1 MGRKLTIGSF
11 VAVIALGAAMTD
23 ASAQPA
29 PSAKPAAV
37 PAAKPAASA
46 KPAATPA
53 KPAVAP
59 AAAKPAAAPAAPV
72 AATPAKPA
80 AAPAAP
86 VAATPAKPAAA
97 PAAPVAAKP
106 AAAAPVTDAKTAK
119 ARYGSAETKFK
130 ANDFAGALVDFQALD
145 AFKPTP
151 QSRRYIALCHDS
163 LKQFPEAA
171 GAYEAFLKDVP
182 AKLQKEGD
190 AAKARLAVIKAMP
203 GKVRF
208 VTEPAGAAV
217 MVDGKALPGVTPLEV
232 DLAAGSHKVRVEHA
246 GFVAADH
253 DLAVSFGSRQDDKA
267 RLVPV
272 AAVAVVAP
280 APAPAAGVAA
290 PVAAPVAPVVA
301 AAPAPAGTAK
311 AHSTMPAIITGGLA
325 VVAAGVGATFGI
337 LALSDK
343 SDFDKKP
350 TSDTADSGENK
361 ALIADMAFGVAITLG
376 VTSAVLFFSKD
387 DDAPAKATNALPA
400 APSRKQAFTIT
411 PMPIVTPHGGG
422 AGAIV
427 RF

>member
-59 AAAKPAAAPAAPV
+59 AA
-72 AATPAKPA
+72 AKPA